1 MCRLL
6 NLREVAFLKTVDH
19 PNIVKM
25 KAAYESTAEHEIWLV
40 MELLEGGTL
49 DEASKDDHTEF
60 TEKHIAF
67 VAREVRHCI

>member
-1 MCRLL
+1 
-6 NLREVAFLKTVDH
+6 
-19 PNIVKM
+19 M

-67 VAREVRHCI
+67 VAREVRLDMCVHIHLP